1 MKTSGAMRTILGITM
16 VIVVGLCA
24 ATAVGCGDKA
34 STQDSGDTSAEPGQV
49 SGSLRL
55 FAYEDGFAPKYLK
68 PFRQQNPDLDL
79 QAAAFDSGDAAIA
92 KMRAGFDADVLNM
105 CVEENAER
113 LVQLGLVQ
121 PIDTSRIKY
130 WDNIFPAFKDLPGVT
145 MPDGKHYMVPV
156 DAGTT
161 GLVYNSD
168 KISPAPTKF
177 ADIFDPK
184 YAGKAAMIDYPVTA
198 IQVGALALGYE
209 DPTNLTDEQLENIKN
224 LYIDAKKR
232 GQFRTFW
239 QSWSDIAN
247 LLKTGEVEIS
257 MGYPGNSLEIQRE
270 GYPIEYK
277 LAEEGQLLW
286 TCGYGI
292 TKTCKNLDAAYALIN
307 YYLSPEAEAFE
318 AKTWNYMVTNE
329 EALKVVDPKV
339 REEARLDMAY
349 DLGNARPA
357 APPAQGYEK
366 WVRIWQEIK
375 AY

>member
-1 MKTSGAMRTILGITM
+1 MRTSGAVRTILGITM

-247 LLKTGEVEIS
+247 LLKTGEIEIS

-357 APPAQGYEK
+357 APPAQSYEK

>member
-1 MKTSGAMRTILGITM
+1 MRTSGAVRTILGITM

-357 APPAQGYEK
+357 APPAQSYEK

>member
-1 MKTSGAMRTILGITM
+1 MRTSGAMRTILGITT

-24 ATAVGCGDKA
+24 AAAAGCGDKA

-247 LLKTGEVEIS
+247 LLKTGEIEIS

>member
-184 YAGKAAMIDYPVTA
+184 YAGRAAMIDYPVTA

-357 APPAQGYEK
+357 APPAQSYEK